1 MIHIKKTILTLA
13 LLIAA
18 TTQAWATD
26 YLYLDISSDGKSATI
41 YYGDPEGK
49 PYYDPNIFWTTNGI
63 NYWDLERHEIRSLI
77 TTVTFD
83 ESCQTFNGTS
93 LKVLFNYFIHLTT
106 INGINNLC
114 TDDVD
119 DMNGMFADCQDLAT
133 LDLSS
138 FNTAKVK
145 NMQYMFNNCENL
157 TTVDLSSFNTAKVT
171 NMQNMFQSCYE
182 LETIY
187 VSDDWSTAKVT
198 SSSNMF
204 RDSEKLPGYASA
216 TVFDARMA
224 KLTTDGGFL
233 TYKAPGTP
241 VTTPATDATNTSLS
255 LTQPTGNVT
264 ISVKY
269 YDQAEFADGL
279 APAAITGVQASTDN
293 PIVTPGT
300 PKTIGT
306 SDVKMGT
313 VMYHASTTALTDAE
327 LLALGTDD
335 WSSDVPKATN
345 LGTGDAYVYYY
356 IQGAE
361 PASVADRSDANT
373 CSDSDIKAAN
383 VVNVT
388 LIAPP
393 TYDVS
398 LNKTGL
404 ATGEPANWKAKSETV
419 TTEVNL
425 GTNDLEG
432 VTKGE
437 TVTVTYTGSRK
448 VIGVKAQKTDNKYLK
463 WDAGQKKLVATK
475 IPATATKVE
484 NANTDVT
491 WDAGTYLVEGDVTI
505 GGEIKLSGNVE
516 LIIKDGAKLSAKHIS
531 GTNFYVSLSVYGQA
545 NMNGELNVACSD
557 YFAICAI
564 TALNIHSCKVNASSS
579 MSASGGIFDISEV
592 NVYGGSVDA
601 EYTGNYYGYGI
612 YKTPLNIYGGEVK
625 AVSMGIERSKNYG
638 IMGSDNGS
646 STVSVYG
653 GKLWAESLL
662 NIAISSNV
670 TLTKEDGFNGM
681 IETSADGT
689 SWIEYS
695 GTGTPDA
702 PYVRVG
708 YSSAGAD

>member
-1 MIHIKKTILTLA
+1 MKQLKKTILTLA

-49 PYYDPNIFWTTNGI
+49 PYLDPIYAWTTNGSD
-63 NYWDLERHEIRSLI
+63 YWDLERREIRSLI

-83 ESCQTFNGTS
+83 ESCQTFNGKS
-93 LKVLFNYFIHLTT
+93 LKGLFFYFQNLIT
-106 INGINNLC
+106 INGLYNLC
-114 TDDVD
+114 TDKVEN
-119 DMNGMFADCQDLAT
+119 MNGVFAECHALAT

-138 FNTAKVK
+138 FNTANVTD
-145 NMQYMFNNCENL
+145 MQNMFNSCENL
-157 TTVDLSSFNTAKVT
+157 TTVDLSSFNTANVT
-171 NMQNMFQSCYE
+171 NMQYMFNSCYK

-187 VSDDWSTAKVT
+187 VSDDWSTANVQKST
-198 SSSNMF
+198 DMF
-204 RDSEKLPGYASA
+204 YGCKKLPGNKNSGPEYWDKRKA
-216 TVFDARMA
+216 T
-224 KLTTDGGFL
+224 LTTAGGCL

-279 APAAITGVQASTDN
+279 APAAITGVQASTAD

-313 VMYHASTTALTDAE
+313 VMYHASQTALTDAD

-345 LGTGDAYVYYY
+345 LSTGDAYVYYY

-361 PASVADRSDANT
+361 PASGNAADRSDANT

-383 VVNVT
+383 VVYVT

-432 VTKGE
+432 VKKGE

-463 WDAGQKKLVATK
+463 WDAGQKKLVPTK

-484 NANTDVT
+484 NANGNVT

-505 GGEIKLSGNVE
+505 RGVIELSGDVV

-531 GTNFYVSLSVYGQA
+531 GTNYNGSLSVYGQA
-545 NMNGELNVACSD
+545 NMSGELNVACS
-557 YFAICAI
+557 YGVAIYDM
-564 TALNIHSCKVNASSS
+564 TALNIHSCKVNAISSLDDC
-579 MSASGGIFDISEV
+579 GGLFAIKNF

-601 EYTGNYYGYGI
+601 EYTGDSNGYGI
-612 YKTPLNIYGGEVK
+612 FEAPLNIYGGEVK
-625 AVSMGIERSKNYG
+625 AVGKGNSNTFSYG
-638 IMGSDNGS
+638 IMSNGVTGT
-646 STVSVYG
+646 TVNVYG
-653 GKLWAESLL
+653 GKLWAECAG
-662 NIAISSNV
+662 NRAIKSNV
-670 TLTKEDGFNGM
+670 TLTKGEGFDGK
-681 IETSADGT
+681 IETCSDGT
-689 SWIEYS
+689 SWTTYS
-695 GTGTPDA
+695 GTDTPDA
-702 PYVRVG
+702 KYVRVG
-708 YSSAGAD
+708 Y

>member
-41 YYGDPEGK
+41 CYGNPEGK
-49 PYYDPNIFWTTNGI
+49 PYLDPNQTWMINSI
-63 NYWDLERHEIRSLI
+63 NYWDINFVIRSLI

-83 ESCQTFNGTS
+83 KSCQTFNGKS
-93 LKVLFNYFIHLTT
+93 LKALFFSFFGLKTLIGLD
-106 INGINNLC
+106 NLR
-114 TDDVD
+114 TDDVE
-119 DMNGMFADCQDLAT
+119 DMTGMFSDCKHLAT

-138 FNTAKVK
+138 FNTANVT
-145 NMQYMFNNCENL
+145 NMSSMFQDCEEM

-187 VSDDWSTAKVT
+187 VSDDWSTAKVEKST
-198 SSSNMF
+198 EMF
-204 RDSEKLPGYASA
+204 NNCKKLPGYKDSGPEYWDKRKA
-216 TVFDARMA
+216 T
-224 KLTTDGGFL
+224 LTTDGGYL
-233 TYKAPGTP
+233 TYKTPGTP

-279 APAAITGVQASTDN
+279 APAAITGVQASTAD

-300 PKTIGT
+300 VKTIGT

-313 VMYHASTTALTDAE
+313 VMYHASSTALTDAE

-335 WSSDVPKATN
+335 WSSSVPKATN

-361 PASVADRSDANT
+361 PASGNAADRSDANT
-373 CSDSDIKAAN
+373 CSDSDIKATN

-393 TYDVS
+393 TYDVVI
-398 LNKTGL
+398 NTAGL
-404 ATGEPANWKAKSETV
+404 SAEEAGKWSASPNTDV
-419 TTEVNL
+419 TP
-425 GTNDLEG
+425 
-432 VTKGE
+432 GE

-448 VIGVKAQKTDNKYLK
+448 VISVKAEKKLPDTKYMKWDDSQKT
-463 WDAGQKKLVATK
+463 LVATE
-475 IPATATKVE
+475 IPATVTKVGNDNE
-484 NANTDVT
+484 DVN
-491 WDAGTYLVEGDVTI
+491 WEAGTYLVEGDVTI
-505 GGEIKLSGNVE
+505 GGDILLTGDVE
-516 LIIKDGAKLSAKHIS
+516 LIIKDGAKLTANGID
-531 GTNFYVSLSVYGQA
+531 GDNCILSVYGQA
-545 NMNGELNVACSD
+545 NMSGELNVACSD
-557 YFAICAI
+557 GYAIFEMS
-564 TALNIHSCKVNASSS
+564 ALNIHSCKVNAISSLDDC
-579 MSASGGIFDISEV
+579 GGFYAINNF

-601 EYTGNYYGYGI
+601 EYTGGDEGYGMCI
-612 YKTPLNIYGGEVK
+612 TTLNIYGGEVK
-625 AVSMGIERSKNYG
+625 AIGKGSDGVLSYG
-638 IMGSDNGS
+638 IACDTGA
-646 STVSVYG
+646 TVNVYG
-653 GKLWAESLL
+653 GKLWAECAGNSGI
-662 NIAISSNV
+662 NSSKV
-670 TLTKEDGFNGM
+670 TLTKDSGYTSGK
-681 IETSADGT
+681 IETSDNGT
-689 SWIEYS
+689 DWSVYS

-702 PYVRVG
+702 KYVRVG
-708 YSSAGAD
+708 Y

>member
-18 TTQAWATD
+18 TTQAWAKD

-49 PYYDPNIFWTTNGI
+49 PYLKPNYAWTTNGLD
-63 NYWDLERHEIRSLI
+63 YWDDDSYKIRSLI

-83 ESCQTFNGTS
+83 ESCQTFNGKS
-93 LKVLFNYFIHLTT
+93 LQGLFFYFQNLIT
-106 INGINNLC
+106 INGLYNLC
-114 TDDVD
+114 MDKVEN
-119 DMNGMFADCQDLAT
+119 MNGVFAECHDLAT
-133 LDLSS
+133 L
-138 FNTAKVK
+138 
-145 NMQYMFNNCENL
+145 
-157 TTVDLSSFNTAKVT
+157 DLSSFNTAKVT
-171 NMQNMFQSCYE
+171 NMQNMFSDCYK

-187 VSDDWSTAKVT
+187 VSDDWSTANVQKST
-198 SSSNMF
+198 NMF
-204 RDSEKLPGYASA
+204 NGCEKLPGNKDSNPVDKQMA
-216 TVFDARMA
+216 T
-224 KLTTDGGFL
+224 LTTAGGYL

-241 VTTPATDATNTSLS
+241 VATPATDATNTAWS

-264 ISVKY
+264 IRVKY

-279 APAAITGVQASTDN
+279 APAAITGVQASTAN

-306 SDVKMGT
+306 SSVKMGT
-313 VMYHASTTALTDAE
+313 VKYYASQTALSDAD
-327 LLALGTDD
+327 LLALSTDD

-361 PASVADRSDANT
+361 PANVADRSDANT

-425 GTNDLEG
+425 GEKDLEG

-448 VIGVKAQKTDNKYLK
+448 VIGVKAEKTDNKYKK
-463 WDAGQKKLVATK
+463 WDKDQKKLVATK

-545 NMNGELNVACSD
+545 NMSGELNVACSD

-625 AVSMGIERSKNYG
+625 AVSMGNEISKNYG

-653 GKLWAESLL
+653 GKLWAECLL

-670 TLTKEDGFNGM
+670 TLTKEDGFNGK

-689 SWIEYS
+689 SWTEYS

>member
-41 YYGDPEGK
+41 CYGDPDGK
-49 PYYDPNIFWTTNGI
+49 PYLDPNQTWMINSI
-63 NYWDLERHEIRSLI
+63 NYWDINFVIRSLI

-83 ESCQTFNGTS
+83 KSCQTFNGKS
-93 LKVLFNYFIHLTT
+93 LKALFFSFFGLKTLIGLD
-106 INGINNLC
+106 NLR
-114 TDDVD
+114 TDDVE
-119 DMNGMFADCQDLAT
+119 DMAGMFSVCKHLAT

-138 FNTAKVK
+138 LNTANVT
-145 NMQYMFNNCENL
+145 NMSSMFQECEEM
-157 TTVDLSSFNTAKVT
+157 TTVDLSSFNTAKVI

-182 LETIY
+182 LKTIY
-187 VSDDWSTAKVT
+187 VSDDWSTAKVEKST
-198 SSSNMF
+198 EMF
-204 RDSEKLPGYASA
+204 NNCKKLPGYKDSGPEYWDKRKA
-216 TVFDARMA
+216 T
-224 KLTTDGGFL
+224 LTTDGGYL
-233 TYKAPGTP
+233 TYKTPGTP

-279 APAAITGVQASTDN
+279 APAAITGVQASTAD

-313 VMYHASTTALTDAE
+313 VMYHASQTALTDAD

-361 PASVADRSDANT
+361 PANVADRSDANT
-373 CSDSDIKAAN
+373 CSDSDIKATN
-383 VVNVT
+383 VVKVT

-393 TYDVS
+393 TYDVVI
-398 LNKTGL
+398 NTAGL
-404 ATGEPANWKAKSETV
+404 SAEEAGKWSASPNTDV
-419 TTEVNL
+419 TP
-425 GTNDLEG
+425 
-432 VTKGE
+432 GE
-437 TVTVTYTGSRK
+437 TVTVTYTGTRK
-448 VIGVKAQKTDNKYLK
+448 VIGVKAEKKPDTKYLK
-463 WDAGQKKLVATK
+463 WDDSQKKLVATE
-475 IPATATKVE
+475 IPATAIKVE
-484 NANTDVT
+484 NKND
-491 WDAGTYLVEGDVTI
+491 DFILPPGTYLVEGDVTI
-505 GGEIKLSGNVE
+505 GGQFTLSGNVE
-516 LIIKDGAKLSAKHIS
+516 MIIKDGAKLT
-531 GTNFYVSLSVYGQA
+531 TNMINASSNRYSLSVYGQA
-545 NMNGELNVACSD
+545 NMSGELNVENS
-557 YFAICAI
+557 YGYAIYPLFE
-564 TALNIHSCKVNASSS
+564 LNIHSCKLNASSS
-579 MSASGGIFDISEV
+579 YDGRGGFYGIATC
-592 NVYGGSVDA
+592 NVYGGSVEA
-601 EYTGNYYGYGI
+601 KFTGYNNGYGI
-612 YKTPLNIYGGEVK
+612 CNTNLNIYGGEVK
-625 AVSMGIERSKNYG
+625 AVSKGVDHSNNYG
-638 IMGSDNGS
+638 ITGDNGTS
-646 STVSVYG
+646 VTVYG
-653 GKLWAESLL
+653 GKLWAEC
-662 NIAISSNV
+662 NPIAISSNV
-670 TLTKEDGFNGM
+670 TLTKDDNYTAGK

-689 SWIEYS
+689 SWTEYS